1 MPHTALHD
9 NGFGAFGCHHVV
21 SMLYCYLVPLKK
33 DSNNLISN
41 MESGITDSDA
51 TNKVDELMFPF
62 KDKKRFLFQKEDLR
76 SGI

>member
-1 MPHTALHD
+1 
-9 NGFGAFGCHHVV
+9 
-21 SMLYCYLVPLKK
+21 
-33 DSNNLISN
+33 